1 MAYTWHITWLVG
13 SLRIFLIIQGA
24 LLPMTMAEEY
34 EMPEF
39 RLEPKDYYY
48 VLKHKSVV
56 ISCHAKRSTVII
68 FKCSGQFIPMRST
81 SRVEVPDVDTNEKY
95 LITSIEV
102 TREEVEEYFGKDDYS
117 CHCTAWNGNSG
128 TPGAKSVKSK
138 KGIIKLAYLKRRFN
152 REPISKFVKI
162 ESTVQLQC
170 LPPDGQPPPEVFW
183 LKDGQLVDFAK
194 DDNYIM
200 SNDNSL
206 IINQARLSD
215 MGNYTCGAQNLAS
228 KRLSASAMLTVFI
241 NGDWAPWSSW
251 SECSVKCGR
260 GTQKRMRSCSN
271 PAPLNGGV
279 PCIGDT
285 IQKASCNALCPDGHQ
300 GAYVLVDP
308 SDDKSSG
315 VALPKGVDS
324 PDASEAESPG
334 NIAMYIGVCV
344 AFAVFITVVVILVLI
359 IRRRNMQNQGV
370 FDMEPGSDGNLPPL
384 DSDEKKASKN
394 CQDMV
399 SVQPDL
405 TQTVVTVRT
414 ASVDSPNNNVET
426 PVDKTAVMT
435 NKSQQ
440 LAQTLTKSNSK
451 LPDPPLNSS
460 IEKLT
465 IKSNKNAMTMSTSM
479 SSSRPTSNGDM
490 QSSNRLSLMS
500 GLLPCNIDIE
510 AVTWGTF
517 THTGG
522 RLCLTESG
530 VSLTIPE
537 GAIRKGQNE
546 DVFLAVCRDDKDRPK
561 LTDKQTILS
570 PVILCGP
577 ASVMLKKPVV
587 ISFQHCANMR
597 QGAWILSVYNCDTP
611 IEEASYWT
619 KTVTLGQETINTPI
633 YTQLDPNH
641 CHIMTEQLQRY
652 TLIGE
657 SVPGGRAI
665 KILRLVAFAPAMP
678 PSMDYSIRVYVVEDT
693 QDALEGVIQV
703 ERKLGG
709 CLLDKPKQIPF
720 QDGGNNLCLTIEELS
735 QGWRS
740 KLAANYQEIPFR
752 HIWSGNQNNLH
763 CSFSLELLDRSQHM
777 ISCKIQVY
785 QKAILSNRQ
794 VLHVHTNLKDIMPSS
809 NSSDSS
815 TLKHRQAAAVTNS
828 QSSSQVTSM
837 LAMDPQQRAFRL
849 PIHIRNQLCLLLDPP
864 NARGTD
870 WRMLAQALTVD
881 RYINYFATK
890 RSPTEHI
897 LDLWEARHR
906 EDSAITDLMNILR
919 VMGRMDAA
927 AVLEKD
933 SGSWL

>member
-1 MAYTWHITWLVG
+1 
-13 SLRIFLIIQGA
+13 
-24 LLPMTMAEEY
+24 
-34 EMPEF
+34 
-39 RLEPKDYYY
+39 
-48 VLKHKSVV
+48 
-56 ISCHAKRSTVII
+56 
-68 FKCSGQFIPMRST
+68 
-81 SRVEVPDVDTNEKY
+81 
-95 LITSIEV
+95 
-102 TREEVEEYFGKDDYS
+102 
-117 CHCTAWNGNSG
+117 
-128 TPGAKSVKSK
+128 
-138 KGIIKLAYLKRRFN
+138 
-152 REPISKFVKI
+152 
-162 ESTVQLQC
+162 
-170 LPPDGQPPPEVFW
+170 
-183 LKDGQLVDFAK
+183 
-194 DDNYIM
+194 
-200 SNDNSL
+200 
-206 IINQARLSD
+206 
-215 MGNYTCGAQNLAS
+215 
-228 KRLSASAMLTVFI
+228 
-241 NGDWAPWSSW
+241 
-251 SECSVKCGR
+251 
-260 GTQKRMRSCSN
+260 
-271 PAPLNGGV
+271 
-279 PCIGDT
+279 
-285 IQKASCNALCPDGHQ
+285 
-300 GAYVLVDP
+300 
-308 SDDKSSG
+308 
-315 VALPKGVDS
+315 
-324 PDASEAESPG
+324 
-334 NIAMYIGVCV
+334 
-344 AFAVFITVVVILVLI
+344 
-359 IRRRNMQNQGV
+359 
-370 FDMEPGSDGNLPPL
+370 
-384 DSDEKKASKN
+384 
-394 CQDMV
+394 
-399 SVQPDL
+399 
-405 TQTVVTVRT
+405 
-414 ASVDSPNNNVET
+414 
-426 PVDKTAVMT
+426 
-435 NKSQQ
+435 
-440 LAQTLTKSNSK
+440 
-451 LPDPPLNSS
+451 
-460 IEKLT
+460 
-465 IKSNKNAMTMSTSM
+465 
-479 SSSRPTSNGDM
+479 
-490 QSSNRLSLMS
+490 
-500 GLLPCNIDIE
+500 
-510 AVTWGTF
+510 
-517 THTGG
+517 
-522 RLCLTESG
+522 
-530 VSLTIPE
+530 
-537 GAIRKGQNE
+537 
-546 DVFLAVCRDDKDRPK
+546 
-561 LTDKQTILS
+561 
-570 PVILCGP
+570 
-577 ASVMLKKPVV
+577 
-587 ISFQHCANMR
+587 
-597 QGAWILSVYNCDTP
+597 
-611 IEEASYWT
+611 
-619 KTVTLGQETINTPI
+619 
-633 YTQLDPNH
+633 
-641 CHIMTEQLQRY
+641 MTEQLQRY